1 MSKTSSY
8 LLPQVRQAQGKLQ
21 LPGSKSISNRALLLA
36 AMTSGHT
43 RLTGVLES
51 DDTEVML
58 DSLAQLGIT
67 TQRLQPSSYEV
78 QGGWGQLKPQA
89 ELFLRNAGTAMR
101 SLTAALA
108 WAGGDYQLS
117 GIERMHERPI
127 EDLVSALNAGGAQI
141 EYLGQPGCPPLRIR
155 PAQPIAGHTFTVKG
169 NVSSQF
175 LTALLMVA
183 PLVAQKTKQAV
194 HIKVDGP
201 LISQPYIAITLAMM
215 ADFGVQ
221 VEHEDWQHYVIAAQ
235 SRYVSPGHY
244 AVEGDASSASYF
256 LALGAIGGG
265 PIQIDGVG
273 ASSVQGDV
281 QFAQVIE
288 AMGGQVDYQPDYLVV
303 RGPRVHAG
311 ERLRAFDKSFD
322 LIPDAAMTAA
332 ALAMYADGPCT
343 LRDIGSWRVKETD
356 RIHAMQTELQ
366 RLGARVE
373 SGPDWL
379 QVHPIAAE
387 QWQAAQIKTYDDH
400 RIAMCFS
407 LAAFAPVRVEILDP
421 DCVSKTFPNYFEVFA
436 QLVQP

>member
-1 MSKTSSY
+1 MNKMRSY
-8 LLPQVRQAQGKLQ
+8 LLPRVKTAQGRMQ

-36 AMTSGHT
+36 AMAQGRTE
-43 RLTGVLES
+43 LQGVLES

-58 DSLAQLGIT
+58 DSL
-67 TQRLQPSSYEV
+67 QRLGVAARRLEPSTYEIV
-78 QGGWGQLKPQA
+78 GGWEQLSPQA

-108 WAGGDYQLS
+108 WADGDYQLS

-127 EDLVSALNAGGAQI
+127 GDLVSALQAGGAQI
-141 EYLGQPGCPPLRIR
+141 KYLGADDYPPLHIK
-155 PAQPIAGHTFTVKG
+155 PASIDADHVFQVKG

-175 LTALLMVA
+175 LTALLMSA
-183 PLVAQKTKQAV
+183 PLVSQKTRRPVQIEV
-194 HIKVDGP
+194 LGR

-215 ADFGVQ
+215 ADFGVE
-221 VEHEDWQHYVIAAQ
+221 VEHEDWQRFVVPAQAHY
-235 SRYVSPGHY
+235 RSPGRY
-244 AVEGDASSASYF
+244 YVEGDASSASYF

-273 ASSVQGDV
+273 SSSVQGDV
-281 QFAQVIE
+281 QFAQVVE
-288 AMGGQVDYQPDYLVV
+288 AMGAQVKFQPQGMVVQGIEVAQGQ
-303 RGPRVHAG
+303 
-311 ERLRAFDKSFD
+311 RLHAFDLSFD

-332 ALAMYADGPCT
+332 ALAMYADGPCL

-356 RIHAMQTELQ
+356 RIHAMETELQ

-379 QVHPIAAE
+379 RVYPISQG
-387 QWQAAQIKTYDDH
+387 QWQDAEIFTYDDH

-407 LAAFAPVRVEILDP
+407 LAAFAPVQVKILDP
-421 DCVSKTFPNYFEVFA
+421 DCVSKTFPHYFSVFE
-436 QLVQP
+436 QLVQT